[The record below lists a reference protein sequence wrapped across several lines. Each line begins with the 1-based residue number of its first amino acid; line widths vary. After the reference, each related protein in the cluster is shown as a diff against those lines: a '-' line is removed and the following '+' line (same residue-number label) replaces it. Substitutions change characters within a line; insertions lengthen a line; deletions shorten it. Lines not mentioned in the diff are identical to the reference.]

1 MTELSKRI
9 LTILLIFPFLALLF
23 IYGNNTAFHISI
35 YILSIVSLYEW
46 LHINSKNNIPILF
59 FIISMPL
66 LVYFNITNPFYLS
79 LAVLIGWVILIYC
92 MILIRD
98 YTKEFIRKYF
108 ISIGFIIFTSFFLL
122 LIHMYSQVNT
132 SSYNNILA
140 HNKYFIL
147 LLITLLSSID
157 IFAYVSGKLFGKNRI
172 ISDVSPNKTL
182 EGYIGG
188 YGLTILFLIL
198 VLNQNQIIWT
208 YFDLL
213 YLTIFI
219 LLAFFGDLFMS
230 FIKRIYNIKDTSSI
244 LPGHGGVLDR
254 LDSYFPSLP
263 LFYVWVML

>member
-1 MTELSKRI
+1 MIELSKRI
-9 LTILLIFPFLALLF
+9 FTILLIFPLLALLF
-23 IYGNNTAFHISI
+23 IYGDNTAFHISI
-35 YILSIVSLYEW
+35 YILSIVSFYEW
-46 LHINSKNNIPILF
+46 IHINSKNNIPVLF

-66 LVYFNITNPFYLS
+66 LVYLNIINLLYLS
-79 LAVLIGWVILIYC
+79 LAVLIGWIILIYC

-98 YTKEFIRKYF
+98 HTKEFIKKNF

-122 LIHMYSQVNT
+122 LIDIHAQANT
-132 SSYNNILA
+132 SPYNNILL
-140 HNKYFIL
+140 HNKYYIL

-157 IFAYVSGKLFGKNRI
+157 IFAYISGKVLGKNRI
-172 ISDVSPNKTL
+172 IIDISPNKTL
-182 EGYIGG
+182 EGYVGG
-188 YGLTILFLIL
+188 YSLTILLLVL

-219 LLAFFGDLFMS
+219 LVAYFGDLFMS
-230 FIKRIYNIKDTSSI
+230 FVKRIYNIKDTSSI

-263 LFYVWVML
+263 LFYLWVII